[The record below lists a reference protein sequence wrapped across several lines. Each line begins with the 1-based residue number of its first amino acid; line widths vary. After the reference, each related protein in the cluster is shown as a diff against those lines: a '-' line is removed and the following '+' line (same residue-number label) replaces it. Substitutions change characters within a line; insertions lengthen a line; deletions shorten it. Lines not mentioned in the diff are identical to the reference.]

1 MTRANRLT
9 WMPIMIVTAALLAVL
24 AFLYARSAQHGE
36 SDYLEN
42 VTLLRHLKQL
52 DAQWELD
59 VLKSKI
65 GINMSYDLLADSQIE
80 LSALLDR
87 SESDL
92 AAQMHDKS
100 DALAKGGAA
109 LRWVVQ
115 EKANLIERF
124 KSHNS
129 LLHNSL
135 AFLPTAAQ
143 DVQQSIGEGLAQER
157 ATARVDDLLLASLLY
172 SQNAS
177 DERRVEIR
185 AALSTLNE
193 RSRLLP
199 SPVQD
204 RLTTFGL
211 HVDTILREQQ
221 VVNEL
226 LESITAVPTAARIDD
241 VNNILSAEQHRVSA
255 QNQRS
260 REYLLLFSAALIGL
274 FLYAATR
281 LVRSHAV
288 IKDSRDK
295 LLEYG
300 RGLEAMV
307 ADRVAAL
314 RESESRM
321 TQLAQYDSLT
331 GLPNRS
337 LFRDRLA
344 HAMSRADRDKHHMAL
359 MFVDLDHFKE
369 INDSLGHA
377 VGDEVLKAVS
387 QRLRESLREVDT
399 IARLGGDEFT
409 VILEGLGE
417 PDDAAQVATKITQA
431 FGKPLN
437 LGGRDFVVS
446 ASIGIALYPFGSNDG
461 DGLLQAADIAMYRA
475 KESGRNAHATFA
487 PAMAVQINERVSM
500 GAQLRHALERDE
512 FEIHYQPKLDLAS
525 GSIVGV
531 EALLRW
537 NSKQLGSVSP
547 ARFIPLAEE
556 MGLIVPIGEWVLR
569 TACAQGMAWQRQGLP
584 PLSIAVNLSPRQ
596 LREPMLIQRI
606 SEALRDSGLPAAQLE
621 LELTEGV
628 IMEDVKGNIDTLL
641 AIRELGASLAVDD
654 FGTGYSSL
662 AYLARLPIQT
672 LKIDRAFVASMM
684 EDANSKTLVS
694 TMVTLAHS
702 LNLKVVAEGV
712 ETLGQQRLLNRLHCD
727 QIQGYYLSRPLPAQA
742 LEALVRSRMTPAAAL
757 RGRSAELS
765 LVMACG

>member
-1 MTRANRLT
+1 
-9 WMPIMIVTAALLAVL
+9 MIVTAALLAAL
-24 AFLYARSAQHGE
+24 AFFYARSQQQGE

-42 VTLLRHLKQL
+42 VTALRHLKQL
-52 DAQWELD
+52 DAQWEVD

-65 GINMSYDLLADSQIE
+65 GINMHYDFLADSQIE

-87 SESDL
+87 SESDMRR
-92 AAQMHDKS
+92 QKHETS
-100 DALAKGGAA
+100 DVLAKSGAA
-109 LRWVVQ
+109 LRAVVQ
-115 EKANLIERF
+115 EKATLIERF
-124 KSHNS
+124 KSHNA
-129 LLHNSL
+129 LLRNSL
-135 AFLPTAAQ
+135 AFLPIAAE
-143 DVQQSIGEGLAQER
+143 DVQQSIGGFGIRDVVAGVNE
-157 ATARVDDLLLASLLY
+157 LLLNSMLF

-177 DERRVEIR
+177 DERREEIQI
-185 AALSTLNE
+185 ALSKLKS
-193 RSRLLP
+193 RSQLASTPL
-199 SPVQD
+199 QD
-204 RLTTFGL
+204 RLNIFAA

-226 LESITAVPTAARIDD
+226 LDGIAAVPTDARIDGISN
-241 VNNILSAEQHRVSA
+241 VLSAEQRRVSV
-255 QNQRS
+255 QNRRG
-260 REYLLLFSAALIGL
+260 REYLLLFSALLIAL

-288 IKDSRDK
+288 IEDSRDK

-300 RGLEAMV
+300 RGLENMV

-344 HAMSRADRDKHHMAL
+344 QAMSRADRDKRHMAL
-359 MFVDLDHFKE
+359 MFLDLDHFKQ
-369 INDSLGHA
+369 INDSLGHS
-377 VGDEVLKAVS
+377 VGDDVLKVVS

-409 VILEGLGE
+409 IILEGLCE
-417 PDDAAQVATKITQA
+417 PEHAAQVATKITA
-431 FGKPLN
+431 ALGKPLD
-437 LGGRDFVVS
+437 LSGRTFVVS
-446 ASIGIALYPFGSNDG
+446 ASIGIALYSFGTNDG

-475 KESGRNAHATFA
+475 KESGRNAHALFA
-487 PAMAVQINERVSM
+487 PEMAAQISERVNM
-500 GAQLRHALERDE
+500 GALLRHALERDE
-512 FEIHYQPKLDLAS
+512 FEVHYQPKLDLS
-525 GSIVGV
+525 TGSIVGV

-537 NSKQLGSVSP
+537 NSKELGAVSP

-584 PLSIAVNLSPRQ
+584 PLTVAVNLSPRQ
-596 LREPMLIQRI
+596 LREPRLIERI
-606 SEALRDSGLPAAQLE
+606 SGALRESGLPAVLLE

-628 IMEDVKGNIDTLL
+628 IMEDVKGNIDTLVAIRGLGVSL
-641 AIRELGASLAVDD
+641 AIDD

-662 AYLARLPIQT
+662 AYLVRLPIQT
-672 LKIDRAFVASMM
+672 LKIDRAFVASIG
-684 EDANSKTLVS
+684 EDRNATTLVA

-702 LNLKVVAEGV
+702 LKLKVVAEGV
-712 ETLGQQRLLNRLHCD
+712 ESLQQQRLLHRLRCD
-727 QIQGYYLSRPLPAQA
+727 EIQGYHLSRPLPAEGLAA
-742 LEALVRSRMTPAAAL
+742 LIRARTPLVRPSH
-757 RGRSAELS
+757 GRLVEPS
-765 LVMACG
+765 LMVASG